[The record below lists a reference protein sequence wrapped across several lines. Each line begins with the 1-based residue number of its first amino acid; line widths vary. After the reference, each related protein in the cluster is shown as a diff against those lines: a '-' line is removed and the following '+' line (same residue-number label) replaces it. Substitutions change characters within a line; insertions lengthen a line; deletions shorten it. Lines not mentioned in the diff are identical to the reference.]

1 MTRYK
6 TMSSNVTWF
15 EMPEQEEK
23 ITSPGDTI
31 RSLLNDKSLKWTTA
45 MFAERMKITPADA
58 FDLLEG
64 NLPLTEEIAQKLDDC
79 LNVPAAFWLAEEK
92 VYRDKLAARR
102 AGFRS

>member
-31 RSLLNDKSLKWTTA
+31 RSLLNDKSMKWTTA
-45 MFAERMKITPADA
+45 VFAEHMGITTADA

-102 AGFRS
+102 AGFSG